1 MTANGSLSHIRTVVF
16 DWDDTLRTN
25 HPHAHHFFCEF
36 VEGATGPLDAQTRRA
51 AQLWEHRYWAT
62 SPDLLNDF
70 SAHEEMSEMFW
81 LNYSRRHLLALGLS
95 EQEAEPLAPAAHA
108 HMREHYKPVNHLHP
122 DALETLTQL
131 RAAGY
136 ALGVITNRSR
146 VIYQDM
152 HELGLDLHFDFYLT
166 GGQLGAYKPQR
177 EIFDKLLEFIRQP
190 ADHVL
195 YVGDNYYAD
204 VLGARNAGINAV
216 LLNWSGLYSDADCLT
231 INSLSELP
239 QVLQLQTAS

>member
-1 MTANGSLSHIRTVVF
+1 MTGNGSLGRIRTVVF

-25 HPHAHHFFCEF
+25 DPHAHPFFCDY
-36 VEGATGPLDAQTRRA
+36 VEAMLKPLDAETRRA

-62 SPDLLNDF
+62 SPDQLNDF
-70 SAHEEMSEMFW
+70 VAHEEMSEMFW

-108 HMREHYKPVNHLHP
+108 HMRENYKPANRLHP
-122 DALETLTQL
+122 HTLETLEHL
-131 RAAGY
+131 RAEGY

-146 VIYQDM
+146 AIYSDM
-152 HELGLDLHFDFYLT
+152 HQLGLDLHFDFYLT

-177 EIFDKLLEFIRQP
+177 EIFEKLLNFIRQP
-190 ADHVL
+190 ANEVL

-204 VLGARNAGINAV
+204 VLGARNAGLPAV
-216 LLNWSGLYSDADCLT
+216 LLNWSGLYADLDCPS
-231 INSLSELP
+231 IQSLSELAE
-239 QVLQLQTAS
+239 VLQLESVS

>member
-1 MTANGSLSHIRTVVF
+1 MAANGSLKRIRTVVF

-25 HPHAHHFFCEF
+25 HPHATRFFFDF
-36 VEGATGPLDAQTRRA
+36 VEANLKPLDTEARHA

-70 SAHEEMSEMFW
+70 TAHEEMSEAFW

-95 EQEAEPLAPAAHA
+95 DHEVEPLTAAAHA
-108 HMREHYKPVNHLHP
+108 HMRENYKPANRLHS
-122 DALETLTQL
+122 DALATLIAL

-146 VIYQDM
+146 VIYADM

-177 EIFDKLLEFIRQP
+177 EIFDRLLDFIKQP
-190 ADHVL
+190 ADQVL

-204 VLGARNAGINAV
+204 VLGARNAGLQTV
-216 LLNWSGLYSDADCLT
+216 LLNWNGLYSDVDCLT

-239 QVLQLQTAS
+239 RMLQLQTVS